1 METIILPQSCNAG
14 DLSYQSK
21 RVYSFIS
28 VKHLQI
34 LLLTLF
40 FENDTWFFFFL
51 IIAEDHVP
59 YRKFEKYKENKI
71 ALPRNNYH

>member
-28 VKHLQI
+28 VKHLQM
-34 LLLTLF
+34 LLLSLF
-40 FENDTWFFFFL
+40 FENDTCCFFL